1 MLTIGIV
8 GWSGAGKTTLLE
20 GVIRSLSARGLK
32 VATVKHAHR
41 RFDMDRPGK
50 DSFRHREAGAR
61 QVLVASPDRWALL
74 CEHPGEPEIDLAAA
88 LALLD
93 PADVILVEGYKG
105 AEIEKIE
112 VWRPAHGQS
121 PLWPADDRIVAV
133 ATDAAA
139 ADLPAPLGARRL
151 LPLNAP
157 EAVAGYVL
165 ERLGHDAPDM
175 DRQAPAEARR

>member
-1 MLTIGIV
+1 
-8 GWSGAGKTTLLE
+8 
-20 GVIRSLSARGLK
+20 
-32 VATVKHAHR
+32 
-41 RFDMDRPGK
+41 
-50 DSFRHREAGAR
+50 
-61 QVLVASPDRWALL
+61 
-74 CEHPGEPEIDLAAA
+74 EHPCEPEIDLAAA